1 MDHIT
6 RRTMLKRAGMTVA
19 TLALPTGKTAGA
31 QALPEGVGIGPDYTS
46 KIPKFTFANTLKEQ
60 EAQLKTNLFIQRF
73 AESRK
78 KLAKTDRY
86 RTVYHFTSPESFNGD
101 PNGLCFWRGQWHL
114 FYQAW
119 PVGDHRQHWGHAV
132 SDDLTHWRDL
142 PYAIYPHPEKA
153 CFSGGSLV
161 EDDRVIVCYHGWEE
175 VGNMIAI
182 SSDPLLLNW
191 DKLTG
196 MPVVPSRM
204 PDGSYPPYGVFDPCI
219 WKKDGTYYMLS
230 TGKVL
235 RSKDL
240 ENWEYLHPFVEND
253 RNKLPDDDYS
263 CPSFYPIGD
272 RHIMVYFSH
281 KRGPKYVIGDYDTKR
296 DKFFATDGGDFNF
309 GAAGPNGLHAPSAT
323 TDGKGGIILMF
334 CTNNVNKQFGGQ
346 YMMMPRH
353 LTLDEEGK
361 LRQEPTG
368 DIESLRYD
376 HQSVGPMELP
386 GNKEIVLENI
396 KGNAMEIIAEIECT
410 KESSM
415 VEMNVFRSPD
425 KEEFTRIAFF
435 RERGVQ
441 VKRGEN
447 KYSKRSRLV
456 IDSSYSTL
464 LPQILSRA
472 PEAAPILLEEDEP
485 LKLRVFLDKSSIEV
499 FANGKQ
505 CLAMRVYPSR
515 DDSVGVSLRSQGK
528 GATLKQLDAWQ
539 MKSIYE

>member
-1 MDHIT
+1 
-6 RRTMLKRAGMTVA
+6 
-19 TLALPTGKTAGA
+19 
-31 QALPEGVGIGPDYTS
+31 
-46 KIPKFTFANTLKEQ
+46 
-60 EAQLKTNLFIQRF
+60 
-73 AESRK
+73 
-78 KLAKTDRY
+78 
-86 RTVYHFTSPESFNGD
+86 
-101 PNGLCFWRGQWHL
+101 
-114 FYQAW
+114 
-119 PVGDHRQHWGHAV
+119 
-132 SDDLTHWRDL
+132 
-142 PYAIYPHPEKA
+142 
-153 CFSGGSLV
+153 
-161 EDDRVIVCYHGWEE
+161 
-175 VGNMIAI
+175 
-182 SSDPLLLNW
+182 
-191 DKLTG
+191 
-196 MPVVPSRM
+196 
-204 PDGSYPPYGVFDPCI
+204 
-219 WKKDGTYYMLS
+219 MLS